1 MVARR
6 KGVVLGS
13 ECIPSTSTTE
23 GASTTATINHPDKS
37 LTNEGAF
44 VRVRLPGTV
53 FEVDE
58 KGIVYYPEKLL
69 KKLLTN

>member
-6 KGVVLGS
+6 KGVVLD
-13 ECIPSTSTTE
+13 ECKVATE
-23 GASTTATINHPDKS
+23 EASATAAPEAAITHPDKS
-37 LTNEGAF
+37 LNNEAASK
-44 VRVRLPGTV
+44 RVRLPGTV

>member
-6 KGVVLGS
+6 KGVVLD
-13 ECIPSTSTTE
+13 ECKVATE
-23 GASTTATINHPDKS
+23 EASATAAPEVTITHPDKS
-37 LTNEGAF
+37 LNNEAAF
-44 VRVRLPGTV
+44 VRVRIPGTV

-58 KGIVYYPEKLL
+58 KGVIYYPEKLL